1 MAFYGGDSLAV
12 FFDQEE
18 LCPFIG
24 PLVGLVQGQHEL
36 SVEGTHQHAVA
47 TVGGEEGVRKVFPG
61 TLNCSAARTRDAQCV
76 DICSERRP

>member
-18 LCPFIG
+18 LGPFIG
-24 PLVGLVQGQHEL
+24 PLVWLVQGQHEL

-47 TVGGEEGVRKVFPG
+47 TVGGEEGWGR
-61 TLNCSAARTRDAQCV
+61 CSQG
-76 DICSERRP
+76 P